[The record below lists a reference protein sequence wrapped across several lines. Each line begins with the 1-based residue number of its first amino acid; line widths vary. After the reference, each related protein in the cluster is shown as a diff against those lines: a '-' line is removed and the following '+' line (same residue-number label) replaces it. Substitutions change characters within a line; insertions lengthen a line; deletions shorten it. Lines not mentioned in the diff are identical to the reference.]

1 MSLGEGWL
9 SGWKAIAR
17 YINRSIRTAKRY
29 HYQYGMPVRRLPG
42 KRPVALRFE
51 LDSWLVKFD
60 ELKKEYTSKGT

>member
-1 MSLGEGWL
+1 MRDGWL

-42 KRPVALRFE
+42 QSRVALPFE
-51 LDSWLVKFD
+51 LNSWLVKFD
-60 ELKKEYTSKGT
+60 ELKKEYMAKGK